1 MEKYNASGN
10 CYRYDIARDQWQEIA
25 KLNSKRLSHGSCQ
38 LGEHLYVFCGHT
50 TLSSC
55 NTVEKL
61 KIDADPNIQKKNQWE
76 LIPKAN
82 LVALPKLYEIFTIAL
97 NADEILILKRYNF
110 KNEVYL
116 FDTRTDT
123 CSAVT
128 TEGAC

>member
-25 KLNSKRLSHGSCQ
+25 KLNKKRLSHGSCK
-38 LGEHLYVFCGHT
+38 LGEHIYVFCGI
-50 TLSSC
+50 SSDLC

-61 KIDADPNIQKKNQWE
+61 KIDADPNIQKKNRWE

-97 NADEILILKRYNF
+97 NADEILIFKR
-110 KNEVYL
+110 KDKKEVYL